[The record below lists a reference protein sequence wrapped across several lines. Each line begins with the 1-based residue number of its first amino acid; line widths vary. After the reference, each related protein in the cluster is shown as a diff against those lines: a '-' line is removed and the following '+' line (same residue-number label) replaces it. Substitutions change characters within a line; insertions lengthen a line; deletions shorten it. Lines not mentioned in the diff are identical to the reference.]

1 MAGNTDELNQA
12 SYGQALELLNSVTC
26 PYSTSVLPSQT
37 LDPKPELLLPSPQI
51 NGPRSETLSKNYFT
65 PWYYDPSAPTLP
77 LLLHVLECPSTSLF
91 SKKNILYSNHSP
103 CFTPSPLIMIPPWTL
118 FFIFAF
124 ELCIRQETTLPRQN
138 SPAPKDGQLH
148 FLIQLQGLSV
158 QHSWAAP
165 GLPSW
170 WVYTPL
176 WLYLYQMTDSFLNP
190 IFIAG
195 LP

>member
-1 MAGNTDELNQA
+1 MI
-12 SYGQALELLNSVTC
+12 
-26 PYSTSVLPSQT
+26 
-37 LDPKPELLLPSPQI
+37 PQ
-51 NGPRSETLSKNYFT
+51 
-65 PWYYDPSAPTLP
+65 
-77 LLLHVLECPSTSLF
+77 LLHCHSYFMLECPSTSLF